1 MEVKMKLLRSNSRGD
16 SKPTKIIWN
25 ITKICGWDCEF
36 CCVDAYHVSKNKGEI
51 CIKSKGLTMTN
62 RVPSDGGSNGKQYEI
77 ARDFLVSKKMEIG
90 LIDKLRILD
99 NINLNAE
106 IDFSG
111 GDPLL
116 LTENLFVIEKA
127 SQKFGK
133 ENISLTATG
142 IGFSLI
148 DVDVIAS
155 LVGGVDFTYDFPKS
169 VNVPFRP
176 NGYNHSNLSK
186 VMKLAGKGV
195 SVTAQIPLSEK
206 NISEEI
212 IEKIFHDLH
221 SAGVRKIL
229 LMRIFPVGRG
239 SDMKLNYPS
248 IDDYLTAI
256 EKYKSLQSKYGF
268 PLVNVQTGLKKTIEL
283 GNTSHEIYDSSHL
296 NITQLGI
303 LSKSPWAFDKYGE
316 PIPEFV
322 IGDMKHN
329 SLSDLLGITIKKDH
343 NIMQNLRFLSN
354 KAASLL

>member
-1 MEVKMKLLRSNSRGD
+1 MEVKMKLLRSNSKSD
-16 SKPTKIIWN
+16 SERIKIIWN

-51 CIKSKGLTMTN
+51 CIKSKGLSTTN
-62 RVPSDGGSNGKQYEI
+62 RVPSNGSTGQQYEI
-77 ARDFLVSKKMEIG
+77 AKDFLVSKEMEIG

-116 LTENLFVIEKA
+116 LTENLSVMEKA
-127 SQKFGK
+127 AQKFGK

-148 DVDVIAS
+148 DVDDIYS

-169 VNVPFRP
+169 ENVPFRP

-186 VMKLAGKGV
+186 VMKLASKGV

-206 NISEEI
+206 NISDDI
-212 IEKIFHDLH
+212 IEKIFQDLH

-239 SDMKLNYPS
+239 SDMKFNYPS
-248 IDDYLTAI
+248 IKDYLSAI

-268 PLVNVQTGLKKTIEL
+268 PFVNVQTGLKKTIEL
-283 GNTSHEIYDSSHL
+283 GNTSHEVYESSHL

-316 PIPEFV
+316 PIPEFI
-322 IGDMKHN
+322 IGDMRNN
-329 SLSDLLGITIKKDH
+329 SLSDLLGITLKKDL

-354 KAASLL
+354 KAASFL